1 MNKARSH
8 FDLQSSS
15 ETIRK
20 TRKKMAMSN
29 KRSPA
34 QLSVWLGQILVGS
47 ITELPNDRNL
57 FVFDES
63 YAENPDR
70 PVLSLSFYDAE
81 GRLDTNPVPMQ
92 MKVAPFFSNLLP
104 EAELRQYVA
113 QRAGVKSVRDL
124 PLLQLLGEDLPGAV
138 VVRAGS
144 DGPPPEAYEE
154 NETPAKLADESQPLR
169 FSLAGVQMKFSAGG
183 SPERGLTIPAEGRG
197 GHWILKLP
205 SEQFPLVPENEHSM
219 MQFAR
224 AVGIETAETG
234 LVPLGEIERL
244 PHAFQRAKS
253 NALWVKRFDRTE
265 TTRVHMEDFNQVYGQ
280 FPDDKYKNF
289 SYANMAGDL
298 ARIVGLEA
306 VQEFVRRIVF
316 SAAIGN
322 ADMHLKNWTLLYPD
336 GRTPRLSPA
345 YDLVSTIAYIDD
357 FTMALSLV
365 AKEKDV
371 RNFDEQ
377 LLRRFA
383 EKIMVPHRVISD
395 VALETAERIMQI
407 WLKIEG
413 DLVMAAHAKERVT
426 ERMQIFP
433 LTRKFAV

>member
-1 MNKARSH
+1 MNRVLFH
-8 FDLQSSS
+8 LDLQSSLGM
-15 ETIRK
+15 TPK
-20 TRKKMAMSN
+20 TRKRMAMSSR
-29 KRSPA
+29 RSLA
-34 QLSVWLGQILVGS
+34 QLSVWLGQTLVGS

-57 FVFDES
+57 FVFNES

-70 PVLSLSFYDAE
+70 PVLSLSYYDAE
-81 GRLDTNPVPMQ
+81 GRLDTTPVPMQ

-104 EAELRQYVA
+104 EAELRQYLA
-113 QRAGVKSVRDL
+113 QRAGVKSDRDL

-138 VVRAGS
+138 VVRADS
-144 DGPPPEAYEE
+144 DGPPPEEYED
-154 NETPAKLADESQPLR
+154 NEEPARLADESQPLR
-169 FSLAGVQMKFSAGG
+169 FSLAGIQMKFSAGG

-219 MQFAR
+219 MQFAH
-224 AVGIETAETG
+224 AVGIETTETG
-234 LVPLGEIERL
+234 LVPVSEIEGL
-244 PHAFQRAKS
+244 PHVFQRRKS
-253 NALWVKRFDRTE
+253 NALWVRRFDRTE

-306 VQEFVRRIVF
+306 VQEFVRRIAF

-322 ADMHLKNWTLLYPD
+322 ADMHLKNWALLYPD
-336 GRTPRLSPA
+336 GRTPKLSPA

-357 FTMALSLV
+357 YTMALSLV
-365 AKEKDV
+365 AKERDV
-371 RNFDEQ
+371 RSFDVE

-383 EKIMVPHRVISD
+383 DRILVPHQVIAE
-395 VALETAERIMQI
+395 VALETAERMMGI
-407 WLKIEG
+407 WPKIKEG
-413 DLVMAAHAKERVT
+413 LVMDPDAKDRVT
-426 ERMQIFP
+426 ERMRSFP
-433 LTRKFAV
+433 LTAMFAV

>member
-1 MNKARSH
+1 
-8 FDLQSSS
+8 
-15 ETIRK
+15 
-20 TRKKMAMSN
+20 
-29 KRSPA
+29 
-34 QLSVWLGQILVGS
+34 VGN
-47 ITELPNDRNL
+47 ITELPTDRNL

-70 PVLSLSFYDAE
+70 PVLSLSYYDAE

-104 EAELRQYVA
+104 EAELRQYVG

-144 DGPPPEAYEE
+144 DGPPPKAYEE
-154 NETPAKLADESQPLR
+154 DKTPARLADESQPLR

-205 SEQFPLVPENEHSM
+205 CEQFPLVPENEHSTM
-219 MQFAR
+219 RFAR

-234 LVPLGEIERL
+234 LVPVGEIERL
-244 PHAFQRAKS
+244 PHVFQRVKA

-265 TTRVHMEDFNQVYGQ
+265 NARVHMEDFNQVYGQ
-280 FPDDKYKNF
+280 FPDEKYKNF

-306 VQEFVRRIVF
+306 VKEFIRRIVF
-316 SAAIGN
+316 SAAVGN

-336 GRTPRLSPA
+336 GRTPKVSPA

-383 EKIMVPHRVISD
+383 EKILVPHRVVSD
-395 VALETAERIMQI
+395 VALETAGRIMQV
-407 WLKIEG
+407 WPKIER
-413 DLVMAAHAKERVT
+413 DLVMDPRAKARVT
-426 ERMQIFP
+426 ARLGIFP
-433 LTRKFAV
+433 LTRMFAS

>member
-1 MNKARSH
+1 
-8 FDLQSSS
+8 
-15 ETIRK
+15 
-20 TRKKMAMSN
+20 MSN
-29 KRSPA
+29 KRSLA
-34 QLSVWLGQILVGS
+34 QLSVWLGKTLVGS
-47 ITELPNDRNL
+47 ITELPNDRNI

-81 GRLDTNPVPMQ
+81 ARLDTNPVPMQ
-92 MKVAPFFSNLLP
+92 MKVVPFFSNLLP
-104 EAELRQYVA
+104 EGELRHYVA
-113 QRAGVKSVRDL
+113 RRAGVKSVRDL

-144 DGPPPEAYEE
+144 DGPPQEAFEE
-154 NETPAKLADESQPLR
+154 NETAAKLADESQPLR

-205 SEQFPLVPENEHSM
+205 SEQFPMVPESEHSM
-219 MQFAR
+219 MQLAR
-224 AVGIETAETG
+224 TVGIETAETG
-234 LVPLGEIERL
+234 LVLVREIEGL
-244 PHAFQRAKS
+244 PHVFQRNNS

-265 TTRVHMEDFNQVYGQ
+265 NMRVHMEDFNQLYGQ
-280 FPDDKYKNF
+280 FPDEKYKNF

-298 ARIVGLEA
+298 ARIAGLEA

-336 GRTPRLSPA
+336 GRTPKLSPA

-357 FTMALSLV
+357 FTTALSFV
-365 AKEKDV
+365 AKEKGV
-371 RNFDEQ
+371 RNFDEE

-383 EKIMVPHRVISD
+383 AKILVPHQVISN
-395 VALETAERIMQI
+395 VALETAERII
-407 WLKIEG
+407 RVWTEIKG
-413 DLVMAAHAKERVT
+413 GLVMDPDAKQLVT
-426 ERMQIFP
+426 ERMRIFP
-433 LTRKFAV
+433 LTRMFAP

>member
-1 MNKARSH
+1 
-8 FDLQSSS
+8 
-15 ETIRK
+15 
-20 TRKKMAMSN
+20 MAMSN
-29 KRSPA
+29 KRSLA
-34 QLSVWLGQILVGS
+34 QLSVWLGQTLVGS

-63 YAENPDR
+63 YAENSDR
-70 PVLSLSFYDAE
+70 PVLSLSYYDAE

-104 EAELRQYVA
+104 EAKLREYVA
-113 QRAGVKSVRDL
+113 QRAGVNSVRDL

-138 VVRAGS
+138 VVRADS
-144 DGPPPEAYEE
+144 DGPPSEVYEE
-154 NETPAKLADESQPLR
+154 NETPARLADESQPLR
-169 FSLAGVQMKFSAGG
+169 FSLAGMQMKFSAGG

-219 MQFAR
+219 MQFAH

-234 LVPLGEIERL
+234 LVPVNEIEGL
-244 PHAFQRAKS
+244 PHVFQRRKS
-253 NALWVKRFDRTE
+253 NALWVKRFDRTDN
-265 TTRVHMEDFNQVYGQ
+265 TRVHMEDFNQVYGQ

-289 SYANMAGDL
+289 SYANMGGDL

-306 VQEFVRRIVF
+306 VQDFVRRIVF

-322 ADMHLKNWTLLYPD
+322 ADMHLKNWTLQYPD

-357 FTMALSLV
+357 YTMALSLV
-365 AKEKDV
+365 AKERDV
-371 RNFDEQ
+371 RSFDEE

-383 EKIMVPHRVISD
+383 DRILVPHQVIAD
-395 VALETAERIMQI
+395 VALETAERIMGI
-407 WLKIEG
+407 WPKIKE
-413 DLVMAAHAKERVT
+413 DLVMDPDAKERVT
-426 ERMQIFP
+426 ERMRSFP
-433 LTRKFAV
+433 LTGMFAV

>member
-1 MNKARSH
+1 
-8 FDLQSSS
+8 
-15 ETIRK
+15 
-20 TRKKMAMSN
+20 MSN
-29 KRSPA
+29 KRSLA
-34 QLSVWLGQILVGS
+34 QLSVWLGQTLVGS

-63 YAENPDR
+63 YAGNPDR

-138 VVRAGS
+138 VVRADS

-154 NETPAKLADESQPLR
+154 NEPQRQADENQPLR

-205 SEQFPLVPENEHSM
+205 SERFPLVPENEHSM
-219 MQFAR
+219 MQFAH

-234 LVPLGEIERL
+234 LVPVNEIERL
-244 PHAFQRAKS
+244 PHIFQRAKS

-265 TTRVHMEDFNQVYGQ
+265 NARVHMEDFNQVYGQ
-280 FPDDKYKNF
+280 FPDEKYKNF
-289 SYANMAGDL
+289 SYANMAGDM

-336 GRTPRLSPA
+336 GRTPKLAPA

-377 LLRRFA
+377 LLRRLA
-383 EKIMVPHRVISD
+383 EKMLVPHQVISD
-395 VALETAERIMQI
+395 VAQETAERIMQV
-407 WLKIEG
+407 WPKIEG
-413 DLVMAAHAKERVT
+413 DLVMDPRAKERVT
-426 ERMQIFP
+426 ERLGIFP
-433 LTRKFAV
+433 LTRMFAP